1 MAISSVASNLASAL
15 FPSSGKTKAS
25 TALSLAMPNAA
36 AGQLMGEKS
45 QLEATRKEVIAAI
58 EKVGAVLRLTGN
70 AETKL
75 TLDAEVQPTP
85 GTMQERV
92 DQAAVAADLDTAVSK
107 FNSLRRDLLSALD
120 ALPSFS
126 SRAKL
131 TDKTTLTSLMS
142 QMEAFGSSTDA
153 NRIKEAATTATSGAY
168 NFSAAGNVAGTDAG
182 RSEARRALSDLAATT
197 QETLDRLIVEA
208 QRIDMKLAGATA
220 GLASSGMASV
230 DSRLQSNLA
239 ALETALIKQQR
250 RISTIGRLAGDIV
263 ENLDNPVP
271 SSVKAAETL
280 QQFIGK
286 AETNTQLADAVAGF
300 NELQDLMIDGLG
312 AISTVNSKYLLDQ
325 NSLNATLEKF
335 KRFSD
340 DSNPDF
346 LRQAAETAAADN
358 STFDFSAYGNADG
371 TDNKRSEARRIL
383 NELRQTADQANR
395 QITAE
400 LNTLAARL
408 AGFSAAKFASGYGPQ
423 MGSAVNQA
431 AQFDAARRQIET
443 GVRVLNEMEMMIG
456 SKAATINSDGPVG
469 VHGNT
474 LQDMINLS
482 TDPTYRD
489 TAVSEFNRIRGLL
502 LKKLTGLPSIGG
514 SILNDPA
521 AAQAAGDKLIPYLE
535 DQDGLLFKAATSG
548 TTGAWD
554 MSAAGNAHG
563 TGDGRSVAR
572 RVLNELQTAVQ
583 QAKEIYSA
591 ELIQITAQAEAAQVA
606 KTMGINALAGSS
618 NVSIMSMMGGSTGDS
633 NKLLAQSA
641 RQQLEASY
649 QTTNSLILSL
659 GQFRGAFNIDRPI
672 NSGSPASVA
681 EAINEAGYL
690 DSLGVASKLS
700 NGVRDYNGKLDDL
713 NRLIS
718 KMKSSNATTLIDK
731 TSVNSA
737 AGRIK
742 DYLEGGPSR
751 IGQTTRPDM
760 ARQATATTP
769 TTMLTSANFDFSAAG
784 NAAGTDGGRS
794 EARRILSN
802 MRDQTA
808 RERNQF
814 ALELI
819 NQDARLIGLNASSG
833 LQAKQYQ
840 QNLQK
845 MLSQDITT
853 SSGASFG
860 GLQVSGSMSRM
871 KSFLARG

>member
-1 MAISSVASNLASAL
+1 MAISNVSSNLASAL

-25 TALSLAMPNAA
+25 TALSLAMPNAT

-45 QLEATRKEVIAAI
+45 QLESTRKEVIAAI
-58 EKVGAVLRLTGN
+58 EKVGAVLRLTGE
-70 AETKL
+70 AETRL
-75 TLDAEVQPTP
+75 TVDAKVRTSP
-85 GTMQERV
+85 GTLQERV
-92 DQAAVAADLDTAVSK
+92 DQAAVKDDRETAVSK
-107 FNSLRRDLLSALD
+107 FNSLRRELQSALD
-120 ALPSFS
+120 ALPSFT

-131 TDKTTLTSLMS
+131 TDKTTLTKLMS
-142 QMEAFGSSTDA
+142 QMEAYGSSTDA
-153 NRIKEAATTATSGAY
+153 NRIKEAAESAISGSY
-168 NFSAAGNVAGTDAG
+168 NFAAAGNAAGTDAG

-197 QETLDRLIVEA
+197 QETLDRLLMEA

-239 ALETALIKQQR
+239 ALETSLIKQQR
-250 RISTIGRLAGDIV
+250 RISTIARLAGDV
-263 ENLDNPVP
+263 MDSLDNPSP

-286 AETNTQLADAVAGF
+286 AETADGRADAVAGF
-300 NELQDLMIDGLG
+300 NELQGLMNDGLG
-312 AISTVNSKYLLDQ
+312 AISTVTSKYLLDQ
-325 NSLNATLEKF
+325 NSLNATLEKLQ
-335 KRFSD
+335 RFSD
-340 DSNPDF
+340 DADPNY
-346 LRQAAETAAADN
+346 LRQASETAAKDN

-400 LNTLAARL
+400 LSTLAARL

-443 GVRVLNEMEMMIG
+443 GVKVLNEIEMMIG
-456 SKAATINSDGPVG
+456 GKATTLNGDIGVS
-469 VHGNT
+469 VHGDT

-502 LKKLTGLPSIGG
+502 MKKLTSMPSIGG

-535 DQDGLLFKAATSG
+535 DQDGLLQKIGA
-548 TTGAWD
+548 TGATGVWD
-554 MSAAGNAHG
+554 MSKAGNAYG

-572 RVLNELQTAVQ
+572 RVLNEMQTAVQ

-591 ELIQITAQAEAAQVA
+591 ELIQVTAQAEAAQVA
-606 KTMGINALAGSS
+606 KTMGINSLAGSS
-618 NVSIMSMMGGSTGDS
+618 NVSIMSMMGGSSGDS

-649 QTTNSLILSL
+649 QTTNALILSL
-659 GQFRGAFNIDRPI
+659 GQFRGAFNVDRPI
-672 NSGSPASVA
+672 NSGSPSTVA
-681 EAINEAGYL
+681 EAINEAGYI

-700 NGVRDYNGKLDDL
+700 SGVRDYNGKLDDL
-713 NRLIS
+713 NRLIA

-731 TSVNSA
+731 PSVNGA
-737 AGRIK
+737 AGQIK
-742 DYLEGGPSR
+742 DYLDGGPSR
-751 IGQTTRPDM
+751 IAQTTRPDKV
-760 ARQATATTP
+760 RQATATTP
-769 TTMLTSANFDFSAAG
+769 LKMVTSPNFDFSAAG

-845 MLSQDITT
+845 MLSQDASS

-871 KSFLARG
+871 KAFMARG